1 MMPIKI
7 LWMLKRKPGTT
18 PAQFREHY
26 ERSHAAI
33 ARKYVG
39 HLLMSYTRNYQT
51 EAWGGTASE
60 PEGFRKRAF
69 EYDCI
74 TELLVADEAAFEEMG
89 RIFGEPAASA
99 ELIED
104 ELRFLDRGATVM
116 LRCDMVID
124 QDVGT
129 PRSEVIHKA

>member
-1 MMPIKI
+1 MTIKV
-7 LWMLKRKPGTT
+7 LWMLKRKPGIT

-51 EAWGGTASE
+51 EAWGGTASD
-60 PEGFRKRAF
+60 PEGFRQRPF
-69 EYDCI
+69 DYDCI
-74 TELLVADEAAFEEMG
+74 TELVVADEAAYEEMG
-89 RIFGEPAASA
+89 RIFGEPAAGA

-104 ELRFLDRGATVM
+104 ELKFLDRHATVM
-116 LRCDMVID
+116 LRCD
-124 QDVGT
+124 
-129 PRSEVIHKA
+129 EVADHGVCGPG

>member
-1 MMPIKI
+1 MTIKI
-7 LWMLKRKPGTT
+7 LWMLKRKAGIT

-51 EAWGGTASE
+51 EAWGGTATD
-60 PEGFRKRAF
+60 PAGFRQRPF
-69 EYDCI
+69 DYDCI
-74 TELLVADEAAFEEMG
+74 TELVVADEDAFEEMG
-89 RIFGEPAASA
+89 RIFAAPDASA

-104 ELRFLDRGATVM
+104 ELKFLDRDATVM
-116 LRCDMVID
+116 LRCEVVADHGID
-124 QDVGT
+124 
-129 PRSEVIHKA
+129 